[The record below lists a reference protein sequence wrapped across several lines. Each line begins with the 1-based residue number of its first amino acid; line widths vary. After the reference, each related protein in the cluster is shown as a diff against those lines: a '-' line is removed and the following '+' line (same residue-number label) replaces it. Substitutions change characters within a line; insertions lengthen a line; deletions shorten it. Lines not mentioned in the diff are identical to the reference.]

1 MDVYGTLTWRH
12 VRLLYVVQSNI
23 LWLCYL
29 TITRAQSLLLTLGA
43 LVHQV
48 YIFRRTAE
56 ILGVQLKILGAK
68 LQILRAP
75 TLKDQKYTPK
85 RVTLKIATRA
95 LCSNVGPYFSSI

>member
-1 MDVYGTLTWRH
+1 MLFSQTFYGFAILPLPGLKVYFW
-12 VRLLYVVQSNI
+12 
-23 LWLCYL
+23 LWEHLC
-29 TITRAQSLLLTLGA
+29 
-43 LVHQV
+43 HQV